1 MMKIGMEINLVQ
13 LNMHLP
19 SITDI
24 KLKLFE
30 EMVGSFK
37 NNEDF
42 KIECQGETIGIS
54 KAMLQSLSDVFRRMT
69 TNGDNKEAVENSVK
83 IDDTDPE
90 TIKELK
96 TFVLDME
103 NFDEPSL
110 DLLMFA
116 NKYNIKPV
124 TEYCKKYIT
133 EKIDKDNILDVI
145 KVAYITDADDLMKKS
160 VEFLA
165 DNRNSLQ
172 NSEEWTNFQKD
183 HPMCF
188 VKMMNLQMF
197 PQ

>member
-13 LNMHLP
+13 LDIPLP

-42 KIECQGETIGIS
+42 KIVCQGETIGIS

-116 NKYNIKPV
+116 NIRIVMY
-124 TEYCKKYIT
+124 
-133 EKIDKDNILDVI
+133 
-145 KVAYITDADDLMKKS
+145 
-160 VEFLA
+160 
-165 DNRNSLQ
+165 
-172 NSEEWTNFQKD
+172 EW
-183 HPMCF
+183 
-188 VKMMNLQMF
+188 
-197 PQ
+197 